1 MSGRKACR
9 IVCGSLSLLFWSWSK
24 NADVLLH
31 VARKVRCLDSL
42 SLLNSL
48 VLELEQQTHCKVQ
61 SWERSEQDALF
72 KYKGSELYTL
82 VCLQCYVMK
91 GAI

>member
-1 MSGRKACR
+1 MSGRKARR
-9 IVCGSLSLLFWSWSK
+9 IVCGSLSLLFWSWNK
-24 NADVLLH
+24 NTDVLY

-48 VLELEQQTHCKVQ
+48 VLELEQQTNCKMQ

-72 KYKGSELYTL
+72 KYKGTELYTL
-82 VCLQCYVMK
+82 VCLQRYVMK